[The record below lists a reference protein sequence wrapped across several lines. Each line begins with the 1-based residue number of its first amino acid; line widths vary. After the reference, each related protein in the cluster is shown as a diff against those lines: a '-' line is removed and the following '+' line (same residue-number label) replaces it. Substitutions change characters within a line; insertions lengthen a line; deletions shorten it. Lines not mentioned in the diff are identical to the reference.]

1 MIIIIYVQLLKY
13 AMLHKTEINDL
24 LEYLA
29 YNDGVKIGKRIAS
42 KITAGRLKI
51 PPNVILELEIN
62 KFSRFESPMV
72 DKILYTVGS
81 SSAMALGNTGLAIG
95 GVAIVLMSGK
105 NYLEAKNNPTKVCYI
120 LSIIC
125 SGTGMVSSTISVYC
139 NKCGLNKTGM
149 LGDGF
154 EGLFLKAGN
163 YMNKVG
169 ETVEGKRK
177 RNIFCPGSWTTRRP
191 VPKIGAGYKGLSFVP
206 AGCYPTVSFQKLIF
220 NIPYEKIFL
229 VGGTVLTIYSYGKL
243 IISVYNYLDSKFSS
257 KENYL
262 EQIQFSARFL
272 VYSLF
277 NNPVYRIYFAALSYP
292 N

>member
-1 MIIIIYVQLLKY
+1 
-13 AMLHKTEINDL
+13 MLNESEINDF

-29 YNDGVKIGKRIAS
+29 YNDGVNIGKIIARE
-42 KITAGRLKI
+42 IAAGRLKI
-51 PPNVILELEIN
+51 PPNEILELEISE
-62 KFSRFESPMV
+62 FSKFESPMV
-72 DKILYTVGS
+72 DKILSTVGS
-81 SSAMALGNTGLAIG
+81 SSGMALGNTGLAVG
-95 GVAIVLMSGK
+95 GGAIVLMSGK
-105 NYLEAKNNPTKVCYI
+105 NYFEAKNKAAKVCYI

-139 NKCGLNKTGM
+139 NRCGLSKTGM

-154 EGLFLKAGN
+154 GGLFLKAGN

-177 RNIFCPGSWTTRRP
+177 RPGFNRFSPKSWTTRRP
-191 VPKIGAGYKGLSFVP
+191 VPKMGPGYKGLSFVP
-206 AGCYPTVSFQKLIF
+206 PGCYRTISVQELISK
-220 NIPYEKIFL
+220 IPYEKIFL
-229 VGGTVLTIYSYGKL
+229 VGGTVLAIYSYGKF

-257 KENYL
+257 KENYS

-272 VYSLF
+272 VNSLF
-277 NNPVYRIYFAALSYP
+277 NNPVYRIYFAALNCP